1 MRRACSIDNSAPWYH
16 NVLSLQEKQFV
27 AAMNVSNLK
36 YKTGKHCSARWRAMD
51 AEEKKL
57 YATLEQTGSK

>member
-1 MRRACSIDNSAPWYH
+1 
-16 NVLSLQEKQFV
+16 LSLQEKQFV